1 MKTVF
6 DGLKVLDLTNLF
18 AGPYASVY
26 LADMGAEVIH
36 IERPKVGDDMRAYTP
51 KLRADMKGPCVS
63 FLVGNR
69 GKKSLCLDL
78 ADPKAKE
85 ILYKIIPECDVVV
98 ENYRPGVL
106 NKLGFGYEDC
116 KKLREDIIYCSIS
129 AYGLGGPYSHKGG
142 YDPITQAISGMMDLA
157 GEPDGMPQKNK
168 SSLADFIG
176 GYVAYSQIATALYHR
191 LKTGEGN
198 FIDVSLTDGYVN
210 CNCIVDQV
218 DCVDHNPLK
227 NMTRCGIHEPAIAPW
242 GHYGGPNGDRI
253 MICAVNPTVW
263 GKLCDCMGKPELKTD
278 ERFIHAV
285 ARGINLPALIEIIEE
300 FLQSFPTTADAIA
313 HMDKFG
319 VPCSKIYNAIDVGND
334 PHFRARGTVAD
345 MHVSRDLGDETV
357 TFRGRGPI
365 FHFSNLDTLNG
376 IPPYLGEHNE
386 EIMKSVGLSDEV
398 IAELNAKWLP

>member
-1 MKTVF
+1 MTIF
-6 DGLKVLDLTNLF
+6 DGLKVLDITNLF

-36 IERPKVGDDMRAYTP
+36 VERPKVGDDMRAYTP

-63 FLVGNR
+63 FFVGNR

-85 ILYKIIPECDVVV
+85 ILYKIIPEVDVIV

-106 NKLGFGYEDC
+106 DKLGYGYEAC
-116 KKLREDIIYCSIS
+116 KAMNEDIIYCSIS

-142 YDPITQAISGMMDLA
+142 YDPITQAISGMMDLTGDA
-157 GEPDGMPQKNK
+157 DGMPQKNK

-176 GYVAYSQIATALYHR
+176 GYVAYAQIATALYHR
-191 LKTGEGN
+191 EMTGEGN
-198 FIDVSLTDGYVN
+198 FIDVSLTDGYIN
-210 CNCIVDQV
+210 CNVVVDQV
-218 DCVDHNPLK
+218 DTVEFNPAK

-242 GHYGGPNGDRI
+242 GHYAGPNGDRI

-263 GKLCDCMGKPELKTD
+263 GKLCDAMGKPELKTD
-278 ERFIHAV
+278 ERFVHAV

-300 FLQSFPTTADAIA
+300 FLQTFPTTAEAVE
-313 HMDKFG
+313 HLDKFG

-345 MHVSRDLGDETV
+345 MHVSRDMGDETV

-365 FHFSNLDTLNG
+365 FHFSNGETLNG

-386 EIMKSVGLSDEV
+386 EIMKSVGLSDEE